1 MNRYED
7 KDEVVLVLSAL
18 LHDIGKIQQKYNPGT
33 THQEL
38 SYNFIKNMAN
48 ISDEAMKREIEDL
61 VKYHHENEQYLSDS
75 RKKDQKF
82 IEKLRVLKDADV
94 LSASHDRN
102 DQPQGTESIKLL
114 KKIFSEVNV
123 FDTNMDQNK
132 TDQKNDYFP
141 PYMIHDF
148 LNQLNKNDNVD
159 ELFGYTKDSFSVS
172 QKYNDIYKYT
182 FNKLNTLDFS
192 YGNYS
197 EFVNTATNILM
208 DSCRLIPSAYYY
220 SEPNIPLFDH
230 LKLTAAISLA
240 KWRNNDQFLLILG
253 DLSGIQNFIFRYYN
267 SGKADDKASKRLRGR
282 SFMLSILIDAIV
294 SYLLKE
300 LQLYEFNVLYDSAGG
315 FLILSDYNENSD
327 KKLEELRKNIER
339 VFMEE
344 FRGLNISI
352 AWQSIKFSDLP
363 TNDKKRDDGK
373 KLSETNFSKDLDK
386 LYDEVN
392 IRKNKLYKEILQ
404 SKNLFESNFILEK
417 YSDSPNNKLCE
428 ICGMRYGKD
437 GKCYLCSQEEK
448 IGQEIVKSNL
458 MYKST
463 QEIGSDD
470 IIFSFT
476 DTFKLHY
483 SLNPPSKELE
493 NVEIISINDPEFKG
507 FEKYLPSNI
516 NYSKKSWKF
525 LILGNFVPVKENE
538 NNVKSIKDLLGKSDE
553 SQDLKNR
560 YLGIFKSDIDNMSV
574 IIKFGF
580 KPYTLSRYSTYSFFI
595 SLFFSGIINHLARKN
610 EIYIVFSGG
619 DDLIAIGEIN
629 NIFDF
634 AKDINIYF
642 RKWVRN
648 SEITMSAGIA
658 VTDDSFPLRR
668 GIEIAEEEMEHSKKD
683 MKNKITV
690 FNTSMTWGNL
700 GEDQFEE
707 NLSIGN
713 AIYNS
718 MDKGY
723 IGKSFPYFLIDL
735 DRYNPYKK
743 QRISNSD
750 KIIIPDYFLYY
761 YINRNWGGKEEAKN
775 ELYQNLIK
783 EKNFKYIKFPA
794 YYAILKIRKN
804 RPEEEKGDKN
814 V

>member
-18 LHDIGKIQQKYNPGT
+18 LHDIGKIAQKYKPG

-48 ISDEAMKREIEDL
+48 ISDEGMKRDIEDL
-61 VKYHHENEQYLSDS
+61 VKYHHDNEQYLSDS
-75 RKKDQKF
+75 RKEDTKF
-82 IEKLRVLKDADV
+82 IRKLRLLKDADV

-102 DQPQGTESIKLL
+102 DQPQGAEIIKLL

-123 FDTNMDQNK
+123 FDTK
-132 TDQKNDYFP
+132 TDQEDEYFP

-159 ELFGYTKDSFSVS
+159 ELFAYTKDPSSIP
-172 QKYNDIYKYT
+172 QKYKDIYEYT
-182 FNKLNTLDFS
+182 FNKLNILDFS

-282 SFMLSILIDAIV
+282 SFMLSILTDAVV

-300 LQLYEFNVLYDSAGG
+300 LQLYEFNVLHDSAGG

-327 KKLEELRKNIER
+327 KKLEELRKSIEHL
-339 VFMEE
+339 FMEE
-344 FRGLNISI
+344 FKGLNISI
-352 AWQSIKFSDLP
+352 AWQNIKFSDLP
-363 TNDKKRDDGK
+363 TNDEKSDDGK

-392 IRKNKLYKEILQ
+392 IRKNKLYKEHLQ
-404 SKNLFESNFILEK
+404 SKNFFESNFILEK
-417 YSDSPNNKLCE
+417 YSNSPDNKLCE

-463 QEIGSDD
+463 QEIESDD

-476 DTFKLHY
+476 DTLKLHY
-483 SLNPPSKELE
+483 SLTPPTKKLE

-507 FEKYLPSNI
+507 FEKYIPSNI

-525 LILGNFVPVKENE
+525 LMLGNYVPMKENDK
-538 NNVKSIKDLLGKSDE
+538 NVKSIEDLLGKSDD

-574 IIKFGF
+574 TIRFGF
-580 KPYTLSRYSTYSFFI
+580 KPYTLTRYSTYSFFI
-595 SLFFSGIINHLARKN
+595 SLFSSGIINRLGRKN

-629 NIFDF
+629 NIIDF

-648 SEITMSAGIA
+648 SEITMSGGIA

-668 GIEIAEEEMEHSKKD
+668 GIEIAEEEMERSKKD

-690 FNTSMTWGNL
+690 FNTSMMWGNL

-707 NLSIGN
+707 HLSIGN
-713 AIYNS
+713 AIYSYMEKN
-718 MDKGY
+718 
-723 IGKSFPYFLIDL
+723 IGKSFPYFLIEL

-743 QRISNSD
+743 QKISNSD
-750 KIIIPDYFLYY
+750 KIIFPDYLLYY
-761 YINRNWGGKEEAKN
+761 YINRNWKGKEEAKN
-775 ELYQNLIK
+775 EFYEDLIK
-783 EKNFKYIKFPA
+783 EKNFKYIKFSA

-804 RPEEEKGDKN
+804 RLEKEKR
-814 V
+814 